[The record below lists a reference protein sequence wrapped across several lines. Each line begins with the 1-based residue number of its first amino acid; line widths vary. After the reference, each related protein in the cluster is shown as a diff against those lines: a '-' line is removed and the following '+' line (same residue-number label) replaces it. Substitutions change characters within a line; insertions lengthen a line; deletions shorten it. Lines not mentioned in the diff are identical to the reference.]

1 MSSPQFA
8 VGGGQ
13 QRSKHH
19 PVTLQPVH
27 APPRGGPAR
36 RAAPPHGGAGVGG
49 PAFGLG
55 GQGTAAGL
63 GHAGSGAAGPADLLV
78 VQLDQALVGQPIQ
91 HPIQGAHLEPDL
103 SVGELGG
110 LAHDA
115 VAWRGRS
122 ARR

>member
-1 MSSPQFA
+1 M
-8 VGGGQ
+8 GGLPDAQ
-13 QRSKHH
+13 
-19 PVTLQPVH
+19 
-27 APPRGGPAR
+27 
-36 RAAPPHGGAGVGG
+36 PPHGGAGVGG
-49 PAFGLG
+49 LAFGLG

-63 GHAGSGAAGPADLLV
+63 GQPVVAAQPALLDLLV

-91 HPIQGAHLEPDL
+91 HPIQGAHLEPDP